1 MSIND
6 FITNKNIELIWEVIN
21 DYDLLITNQ
30 DIANDTILFI
40 QKNIHNFYESEK
52 VNTNNLKEMNKK
64 FIIYI
69 INYINNYFS
78 SINNLSNTTTY
89 KKSFHPK
96 ENAENNYSDSDN
108 YTTNNKELVTL
119 EEIQKDRKNLFEKQ
133 LLEKQKDF
141 SDTIKLNIPSTPNFS
156 DKVDEPLSEID
167 ELITTLKQHRNLEEE
182 TFKNTSLNETIL
194 NENNNWL
201 KSKETSIK
209 KEKINNNIIS
219 VNERENNNIKYI
231 KIEKDV
237 ENNINIESKD
247 IIDLDTNNNSLTYN
261 NNYITPQKKHISW
274 NDDNNMIN
282 NINIDDNQINNIDN
296 NSQTNNI
303 FSKLKKIEL
312 DIPLEI
318 TNIKDEI
325 KTICTKVEELNKTMS
340 NILTFIKSK
349 NISLV

>member
-21 DYDLLITNQ
+21 EYDLLIKNEDMTN
-30 DIANDTILFI
+30 NTILFI
-40 QKNIHNFYESEK
+40 QKNIYNFYESEK
-52 VNTNNLKEMNKK
+52 VSINSLKEMNKK

-78 SINNLSNTTTY
+78 SINNLSNTSTY

-96 ENAENNYSDSDN
+96 ENTENNYTDSDN

-119 EEIQKDRKNLFEKQ
+119 EQIQNDRKNSFEKQ
-133 LLEKQKDF
+133 LLEKKKDF

-156 DKVDEPLSEID
+156 DKIDEPLSEINQ
-167 ELITTLKQHRNLEEE
+167 LINTLKQQRNLEEE
-182 TFKNTSLNETIL
+182 TFKNTSLNESNL

-209 KEKINNNIIS
+209 KEKINNNILS

-237 ENNINIESKD
+237 INNINIESTD
-247 IIDLDTNNNSLTYN
+247 IIDLDSNNDSYTYN

-282 NINIDDNQINNIDN
+282 NININTSQINNIAD
-296 NSQTNNI
+296 NSQNNNI

-318 TNIKDEI
+318 SNIKDEM
-325 KTICTKVEELNKTMS
+325 KTIYTKLEELNKTTS